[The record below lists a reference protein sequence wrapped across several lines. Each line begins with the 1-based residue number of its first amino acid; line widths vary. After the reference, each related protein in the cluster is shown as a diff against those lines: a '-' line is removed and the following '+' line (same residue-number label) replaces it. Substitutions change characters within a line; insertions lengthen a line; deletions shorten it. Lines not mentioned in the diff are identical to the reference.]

1 MMTRFLRIVMRR
13 MRKNCEIVS
22 DLKTNMASSAVND
35 WLCSVRPE
43 LYASYYPSVEK
54 HLQKWVVT
62 DFDIPSMYYI
72 K

>member
-1 MMTRFLRIVMRR
+1 
-13 MRKNCEIVS
+13 
-22 DLKTNMASSAVND
+22 MASSAVND
-35 WLCSVRPE
+35 WLCSVSPE

-72 K
+72 KLGGGA